1 MSSPE
6 DQWLDHD
13 AGPVVRPYALT
24 GGRTRPSGES
34 FDLIAVVSVVAG
46 LPSDPPGLEPE
57 HVQVLHRCRTP
68 TSVADLASDLDLPLG
83 VIRILL
89 ADLRERGL
97 IRIQRP
103 EANQLLVDARILQQV
118 ADGLRRLLP
127 PARLAAVPVTVK
139 ILIAGGFGSGQTTLV
154 SSVAKRRPPSPWT
167 SAGSPSGM
175 IC

>member
-34 FDLIAVVSVVAG
+34 FDLIAVVSVVD

-57 HVQVLHRCRTP
+57 YVQVLHRCRMP

-103 EANQLLVDARILQQV
+103 AANHLVDARILQQV
-118 ADGLRRLLP
+118 ADGLRRLLLP
-127 PARLAAVPVTVK
+127 GPARGRAGDSQEPYSGPLRLRQDDAAGLGQRDP
-139 ILIAGGFGSGQTTLV
+139 AASHRGGPERARGTG
-154 SSVAKRRPPSPWT
+154 
-167 SAGSPSGM
+167 
-175 IC
+175 

>member
-57 HVQVLHRCRTP
+57 HVQVLHRCRPP
-68 TSVADLASDLDLPLG
+68 TSVADLTSDLDLPLG

-103 EANQLLVDARILQQV
+103 EANHLVDARILQQV

-127 PARLAAVPVTVK
+127 PAQLAAVPVTVK
-139 ILIAGGFGSGQTTLV
+139 ILIAGGFGSGKTTPV
-154 SSVAKRRPPSPWT
+154 GSVTKRRPPSPWT

>member
-68 TSVADLASDLDLPLG
+68 TSVADTPCNGVPTQSAMNGQSLP
-83 VIRILL
+83 
-89 ADLRERGL
+89 
-97 IRIQRP
+97 Q
-103 EANQLLVDARILQQV
+103 
-118 ADGLRRLLP
+118 
-127 PARLAAVPVTVK
+127 
-139 ILIAGGFGSGQTTLV
+139 AG
-154 SSVAKRRPPSPWT
+154 
-167 SAGSPSGM
+167 
-175 IC
+175 